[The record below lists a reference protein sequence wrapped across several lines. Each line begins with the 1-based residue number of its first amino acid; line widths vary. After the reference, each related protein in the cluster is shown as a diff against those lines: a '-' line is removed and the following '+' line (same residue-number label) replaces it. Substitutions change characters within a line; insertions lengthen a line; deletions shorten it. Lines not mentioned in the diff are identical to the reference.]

1 MTSIETSSNPVRMIV
16 PQVQDVNKRLDRF
29 LSEQFSEMS
38 RTQIQKMI
46 ESQQILVEGKVVKA
60 SYRIRGDEH
69 IQLSR
74 RESDHSTV
82 EAEPIPLNIVYEDE
96 DLAVIDKPAG
106 MVVHRGAGVRSGTLV
121 NALLH
126 HFEVLSGFGGAD
138 RPGIV
143 HRLDKQTSGLIVV
156 ARNDFCHRRLSEQ
169 FQSRQVIKKYVA
181 LVHGIFGQDAGDI
194 NSPIGR
200 DRFRRIKMT
209 TRATRSRPAETHYRV
224 LERFPKFTLV
234 QLHIK
239 TGRTHQIRV
248 HLSSI
253 KHPVVGDT
261 LYGAAARIIVSGNR
275 SLETLDRNFLH
286 AASLEFL
293 HPRTQEP
300 LRFTAELPE
309 ELTGLLLSCVKASR
323 TTYSKQS
330 RSSAKVGG
338 QGRAHSRKSCFMS
351 RNIERITKRKTR
363 QSTTSRPPSPDLS
376 PRIAQRRAIRGE
388 RRKLVGTL
396 TQGGTRGSC
405 PSLALGY
412 FILPFRGSQRWQRP
426 PAAGLLK
433 NIQSRVPRK
442 AGDLPK

>member
-1 MTSIETSSNPVRMIV
+1 MTTIEAPSNPVRMIA

-46 ESQQILVEGKVVKA
+46 ESRQILVEGKAVKA

-69 IQLSR
+69 IRLNSQEL
-74 RESDHSTV
+74 DHSTV
-82 EAEPIPLNIVYEDE
+82 DAEPIPLNIVYEDE

-126 HFEVLSGFGGAD
+126 HFKVLSRFGGAD

-156 ARNDFCHRRLSEQ
+156 ARNDFCHQRLSQQ

-181 LVHGIFGQDAGDI
+181 LVHGIFEQDAGEI

-209 TRATRSRPAETHYRV
+209 TRVTRSRPAETHYRV
-224 LERFPKFTLV
+224 LERFPKFTLL

-261 LYGAAARIIVSGNR
+261 LYGAAARIIVSGSR
-275 SLETLDRNFLH
+275 SLATLERNFLH
-286 AASLEFL
+286 ASSLEFS
-293 HPRTQEP
+293 HPCTQER

-309 ELTGLLLSCVKASR
+309 ELTG
-323 TTYSKQS
+323 
-330 RSSAKVGG
+330 
-338 QGRAHSRKSCFMS
+338 F
-351 RNIERITKRKTR
+351 
-363 QSTTSRPPSPDLS
+363 
-376 PRIAQRRAIRGE
+376 
-388 RRKLVGTL
+388 
-396 TQGGTRGSC
+396 
-405 PSLALGY
+405 
-412 FILPFRGSQRWQRP
+412 
-426 PAAGLLK
+426 LLK
-433 NIQSRVPRK
+433 LRK
-442 AGDLPK
+442 GFANDL